1 MAALKPE
8 KISFVSSVGDG
19 VKIIG
24 FFYPSSAKK
33 VKGVVQICHGMA
45 EYLER
50 YRDMIFML
58 NEARYHVCG
67 MDMPGHGQTYYMNK
81 SAGHPLGYFGGKKNA
96 YGMLLADEMGL
107 HEYAVKRFGRKDLK
121 YILYGHSMGS
131 FVVRNIFSTPRYNK
145 QFDGYVFSSTMGK
158 NSLLGFGKFLANAAC
173 ILGCKKRP
181 NKLLSALSFGSYLK
195 RIKGAKTTY
204 DWLSTDPEVVQ
215 KFIDDPLCKFYFTSD
230 GFRTL
235 FNLIGFMQS
244 KEAYANVP
252 ADRPC
257 LFAYSTEDPV
267 GSYAAGV
274 EKVIE
279 KMKASGADLKA
290 INYGPYRH
298 ELMNEPAIKEQ
309 YFKDL
314 VDFYDALPLA

>member
-1 MAALKPE
+1 
-8 KISFVSSVGDG
+8 
-19 VKIIG
+19 
-24 FFYPSSAKK
+24 
-33 VKGVVQICHGMA
+33 
-45 EYLER
+45 
-50 YRDMIFML
+50 
-58 NEARYHVCG
+58 
-67 MDMPGHGQTYYMNK
+67 
-81 SAGHPLGYFGGKKNA
+81 
-96 YGMLLADEMGL
+96 
-107 HEYAVKRFGRKDLK
+107 
-121 YILYGHSMGS
+121 
-131 FVVRNIFSTPRYNK
+131 
-145 QFDGYVFSSTMGK
+145 MGK